1 MLATLVSSERV
12 FRNANKNHLEFRLP
26 KKKKTGVVLVL
37 FCGMNFPK
45 LDFSD
50 L

>member
-1 MLATLVSSERV
+1 MLATLDSTERV
-12 FRNANKNHLEFRLP
+12 FRNANKNHPEFRQP
-26 KKKKTGVVLVL
+26 NKKGVVLVL
-37 FCGMNFPK
+37 FCGMNFPE

>member
-1 MLATLVSSERV
+1 MLATLDSSEEFFV
-12 FRNANKNHLEFRLP
+12 MLIRNTQNSGNQT
-26 KKKKTGVVLVL
+26 KKGVVLVL
-37 FCGMNFPK
+37 FCGMNFPE

>member
-12 FRNANKNHLEFRLP
+12 FHDANKNHIEFRQP
-26 KKKKTGVVLVL
+26 KKTGVVLVL